1 MNVDELWSLSKWFQE
16 VVAGPGLPGLYSN
29 LANVLRQNAQ
39 PNQPRAALESQK
51 TALLGALRQVNLS
64 TLTRDQVTFLSK
76 VGIAE
81 FLGEPGAKKVEQ
93 ILYEGGID
101 IVTAAQRLQD
111 ITTKFNQAVERFSH
125 VTQGLNEIVKPSV
138 EPALQADEVLLRV
151 TFTGE
156 ASISNVV
163 DLKDWSDGW
172 HNISRG
178 IAMAH
183 GEAPEAVR
191 VVGAARGSLI
201 LELATGAV
209 IAHTASTIILSAL
222 NVSTRY
228 VALLQKVE
236 ELKTM
241 RLGNRKI
248 ATELKKE
255 ADKERREGVAQ
266 ISSEITKKLGLKKDG
281 EGDKVTALESAI
293 KTLVTFL
300 TEGGEVDCVVPE
312 KGEVAENDAT
322 KTRAELRQNFYEIRS
337 LEENLRRIEYKPD
350 DDDEGDAD
358 GDDAEESAER

>member
-1 MNVDELWSLSKWFQE
+1 MNLDELWGLSKWFQE
-16 VVAGPGLPGLYSN
+16 VIAGPGVPGLYGN
-29 LANVLRQNAQ
+29 LANVVRQNAQ
-39 PNQPRAALESQK
+39 PNQPRAALEAQK
-51 TALLGALRQVNLS
+51 VALLNALRQMDLS
-64 TLTRDQVTFLSK
+64 KLTRDQVTFLSD
-76 VGIAE
+76 VGLVG
-81 FLGEPGAKKVEQ
+81 FLGEPGAKNVEQ

-125 VTQGLNEIVKPSV
+125 ITQGLNGVVTPST
-138 EPALQADEVLLRV
+138 EPPLHADEVLLRV

-163 DLKDWSDGW
+163 DLKQWSESW
-172 HNISRG
+172 HGIARG

-191 VVGAARGSLI
+191 VVGAGRGSLI
-201 LELATGAV
+201 LELATVAM

-255 ADKERREGVAQ
+255 AEKERREGVAV
-266 ISSEITKKLGLKKDG
+266 ISNDVTKKLGLKNNGD
-281 EGDKVTALESAI
+281 GDKVTALESAI
-293 KTLVTFL
+293 KALVTFL

-312 KGEVAENDAT
+312 KGDVAEGEAA
-322 KTRAELRQNFYEIRS
+322 KTRAELRQNFQEIRS
-337 LEENLRRIEYKPD
+337 LEADLRRIEYKPD
-350 DDDEGDAD
+350 DEGEGDAD
-358 GDDAEESAER
+358 SDDAE